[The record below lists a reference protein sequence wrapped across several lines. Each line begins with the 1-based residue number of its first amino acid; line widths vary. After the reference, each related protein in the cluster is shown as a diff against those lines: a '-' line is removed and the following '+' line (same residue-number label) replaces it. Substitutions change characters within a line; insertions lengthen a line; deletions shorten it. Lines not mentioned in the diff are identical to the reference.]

1 MILRTLLAGQE
12 GLAPHLLHCLEGS
25 ITTWSEPVKMHCAPA
40 QALTK
45 QRATHLLARAVLA
58 ALALT
63 KQRVTHLLARAV
75 LTRSRHLVQP
85 RPAVRRRVSEAL
97 VALVLLVLLV
107 LLLHRIPFLVRRRIL
122 IAAGL
127 LTQPYP

>member
-1 MILRTLLAGQE
+1 VPHALQPVPEVPDLAIALVQRPHLRAGVVDVAREELEEGVLVILRTLLAGQE

-40 QALTK
+40 QAL
-45 QRATHLLARAVLA
+45 A
-58 ALALT
+58 

-97 VALVLLVLLV
+97 VALVLLV
-107 LLLHRIPFLVRRRIL
+107 
-122 IAAGL
+122 
-127 LTQPYP
+127 

>member
-25 ITTWSEPVKMHCAPA
+25 ITTWSEPVKMHRAPA
-40 QALTK
+40 QAL
-45 QRATHLLARAVLA
+45 A
-58 ALALT
+58 
-63 KQRVTHLLARAV
+63 KQRVTHLLARAD

-85 RPAVRRRVSEAL
+85 RSAVRRRVSEAL